1 MKKLIVLLMT
11 AMMSLTFNITSAA
24 AAPSVVIEKTA
35 DTTETRHLISRLKQI
50 DAMDKS
56 QLTRKEKKELRSEV
70 KEIDKRLREIAGGV
84 YISVGALILILV
96 LLIILL

>member
-1 MKKLIVLLMT
+1 MT
-11 AMMSLTFNITSAA
+11 ATMSLTFNAGALA
-24 AAPSVVIEKTA
+24 AAPNVVIEKTA
-35 DTTETRHLISRLKQI
+35 DTMESRQLIGRLKQI

-56 QLTRKEKKELRSEV
+56 KLTRKEKKELRTEV
-70 KEIDKRLREIAGGV
+70 KEIDKRLREIAGGI